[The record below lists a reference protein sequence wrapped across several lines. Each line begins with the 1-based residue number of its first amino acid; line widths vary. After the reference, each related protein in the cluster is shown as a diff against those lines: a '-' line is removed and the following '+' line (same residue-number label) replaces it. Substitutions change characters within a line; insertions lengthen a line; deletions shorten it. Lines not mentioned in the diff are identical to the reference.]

1 MLTVEELEALAR
13 ARAAIEAA
21 IVVLGVHR
29 KSMTEGQIK
38 AVKRVIYW
46 GEEDPAP

>member
-21 IVVLGVHR
+21 IVVLEVHR
-29 KSMTEGQIK
+29 KSMTEGQVK

-46 GEEDPAP
+46 RPEDSAP